1 LDIKGVDGQISF
13 DGKNVIITRRGIFG
27 SAAGFSNKIIN
38 VKQIEMITL
47 KDATSFINGYIF
59 FVTADSGLVSG
70 TFASHENLVVF
81 KKPKQKDFEEFKQAV
96 SQAMATSKSRV
107 TLSSKLLTS
116 DLSELVDMFKSGKI
130 SKEEFD
136 SQKEILIENL

>member
-1 LDIKGVDGQISF
+1 MDVKGIDGQLSF

-27 SAAGFSNKIIN
+27 STSGFPDKVIN
-38 VKQIEMITL
+38 VRQIEMITL
-47 KDATSFINGYIF
+47 KDATAFLNGHIF
-59 FVTADSGLVSG
+59 FVTADSGLISG
-70 TFASHENLVVF
+70 TFANHENMVVF
-81 KKPKQKDFEEFKQAV
+81 KKSKQKEIEEFKAAV
-96 SQAMATSKSRV
+96 SQAMISSKSRS
-107 TLSSKLLTS
+107 TPSLKLLTN

>member
-1 LDIKGVDGQISF
+1 LEIKGIDGQISF
-13 DGKNVIITRRGIFG
+13 DGKNVMITRRGFFG
-27 SAAGFSNKIIN
+27 AGFNDKIIS
-38 VKQIEMITL
+38 VRQIEMITL
-47 KDATSFINGYIF
+47 KDATSFTNGYIF
-59 FVTADSGLVSG
+59 FVTADSGLISG

-81 KKPKQKDFEEFKQAV
+81 KKSKQKDFEEFKQAV

>member
-1 LDIKGVDGQISF
+1 
-13 DGKNVIITRRGIFG
+13 
-27 SAAGFSNKIIN
+27 
-38 VKQIEMITL
+38 MITYR
-47 KDATSFINGYIF
+47 KS
-59 FVTADSGLVSG
+59 
-70 TFASHENLVVF
+70 
-81 KKPKQKDFEEFKQAV
+81 KQKDFEEFKQAV